1 MRQAAPK
8 ILAKTP
14 TLQARRPET
23 VHPIGLA
30 DGSQLLVKREER
42 SSIAPSEDEI
52 KHIVNRVVV
61 PRSLMKRLQQ
71 KRLVIRI
78 TVYQIK
84 RILEELDAFLLG
96 KTPYPYVL
104 PSHIAHFGYEASRSD
119 DRLPIAHKHSERLP
133 RFSALGHRHGGI
145 SIQNDH

>member
-71 KRLVIRI
+71 KRFVIRI